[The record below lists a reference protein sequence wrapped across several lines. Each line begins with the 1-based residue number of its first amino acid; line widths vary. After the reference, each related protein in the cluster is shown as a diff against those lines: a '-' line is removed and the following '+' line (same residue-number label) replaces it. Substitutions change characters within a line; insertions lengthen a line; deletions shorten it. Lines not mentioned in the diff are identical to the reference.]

1 MVVVVNTVKRIV
13 NDALR
18 IKTQFC
24 GNFTENELCIHRE
37 FQDFSEMYRME
48 NFLNHLFTAAINY
61 TILHHT

>member
-1 MVVVVNTVKRIV
+1 MMLWEVK
-13 NDALR
+13 N
-18 IKTQFC
+18 QFC
-24 GNFTENELCIHRE
+24 GNFTENELRLDRE